1 MANIKT
7 PAEIAET
14 VLDEHAIKSHWQRSG
29 TQIAL
34 LIEEAIEADRKQRPE
49 VSTWLIYEEDSPNC
63 GDEQVGA
70 EEVIEEL
77 VRAYNADESN
87 CGKTFN
93 YRKAGE

>member
-1 MANIKT
+1 MAIIKT

-14 VLDEHAIKSHWQRSG
+14 VLDEHAIQPHWNRSG
-29 TQIAL
+29 AQIAL

-49 VSTWLIYEEDSPNC
+49 VSEWLIYEEAFPNY
-63 GDEQVGA
+63 GDNQTGT

-77 VRAYNADESN
+77 VRAYNADDNN